1 MNNFI
6 KVLSLLLIVIF
17 IIKFKD
23 IYYYTEVTL
32 SSFDNVFVDINNKVF
47 KKKQNI
53 LILSTDDRVDLEYLT
68 YHKRSL
74 TDYSKK
80 HGYTFLFEKPCT
92 NLPVYFCKF
101 QRILNLMN
109 SSNFD
114 YYIWI
119 DSDTIVNKKFVDYP
133 LENMLET
140 VGLDTDLITG
150 NFSSIPGILKFL
162 IGSFYVFKNNIQTK
176 KLLQRCIDYIDWSKW
191 ENLKEGKCN
200 YGGYCYE
207 EAALFYSIK
216 NANKNDKIKHRRLLG
231 NFISNNPWCAPDYFI
246 MHILGKKDINKCY
259 KENS

>member
-1 MNNFI
+1 MF
-6 KVLSLLLIVIF
+6 S
-17 IIKFKD
+17 
-23 IYYYTEVTL
+23 T
-32 SSFDNVFVDINNKVF
+32 FDNVFVDINDTSF
-47 KKKQNI
+47 KQKQKI
-53 LILSTDDRVDLEYLT
+53 LILSTDDRDNLEYIN
-68 YHKRSL
+68 YHKKSL
-74 TDYSKK
+74 TNYSNK

-101 QRILNLMN
+101 QRILDLMN
-109 SSNFD
+109 TSNYD

-119 DSDTIVNKKFVDYP
+119 DSDTIVNKKFVEYP

-162 IGSFYVFKNNIQTK
+162 IGSFYVFKNNEQTK

-191 ENLKEGKCN
+191 ENLKYGNCN

-207 EAALFYSIK
+207 EAALYYSI
-216 NANKNDKIKHRRLLG
+216 NKHIKHRRITG

-259 KENS
+259 KDNS